1 MITPLDDKTTQPEI
15 PIDAKTLVQPPPI
28 VNITA
33 RPSPPPYSNPNSD
46 ANTVVTPSEPSIS
59 EAEWQ
64 AKLKKLEK
72 KIRKYNWT
80 KQGDEAAIVLSMRD
94 LAASH
99 NDPQVQA
106 YWNRRA
112 TEFERAPDS
121 DKKAILMDIGR
132 GLVILMAAP
141 FAIAGALL
149 MGTGM
154 LIKAGGSLLSGVG
167 KLGR

>member
-1 MITPLDDKTTQPEI
+1 
-15 PIDAKTLVQPPPI
+15 
-28 VNITA
+28 
-33 RPSPPPYSNPNSD
+33 
-46 ANTVVTPSEPSIS
+46 
-59 EAEWQ
+59 
-64 AKLKKLEK
+64 
-72 KIRKYNWT
+72 
-80 KQGDEAAIVLSMRD
+80 MRD

-132 GLVILMAAP
+132 GLAILIAAP
-141 FAIAGALL
+141 FAIAGAIL

-154 LIKAGGSLLSGVG
+154 LIKAGGSFLSAVG
-167 KLGR
+167 KLAK

>member
-1 MITPLDDKTTQPEI
+1 MITPLDDEI
-15 PIDAKTLVQPPPI
+15 PIDTKTLVQPPI
-28 VNITA
+28 VNITV

-46 ANTVVTPSEPSIS
+46 ANAVVIPSESSIS
-59 EAEWQ
+59 EAEWK

-80 KQGDEAAIVLSMRD
+80 KQGDEAIVLSMRD

-132 GLVILMAAP
+132 WLAILIAAP
-141 FAIAGALL
+141 FAIVGAML

-154 LIKAGGSLLSGVG
+154 LIKGAGSLLSGVG
-167 KLGR
+167 KLAK